1 MIRQRERPHPPSVK
15 QKNQERFMCL
25 IFVAYKYKFPYDLV
39 IAANRDE
46 FYERPSAPAEF
57 WKETPFVLGG
67 RDLMAGGTWLGITK
81 TGRFAA
87 ITNYR
92 DPGFYKHQAPSR
104 GYLVSSFLT
113 GKETPGE
120 YVRKIAA
127 GADEYNGFSLFV
139 GDCSS
144 MHYLSNRG
152 SGPKDLSPGLYGLSN
167 HLLDTPW
174 PKVERG
180 KKALETLLADSD
192 HLREETLFDILA
204 DRSRPPD
211 EQLPRTGVSLEWE
224 RILASP
230 FIISPVYGTRSSTVI
245 LVHRDGKVTFVEKVF
260 NSKLDP
266 QEIRRFEFRLDE
278 S

>member
-1 MIRQRERPHPPSVK
+1 
-15 QKNQERFMCL
+15 MCL
-25 IFVAYKYKFPYDLV
+25 IFVAYKYKLPYDLV

-57 WKETPFVLGG
+57 WKEAPSVLGG
-67 RDLMAGGTWLGITK
+67 RDLMAGGTWLGVTK

-104 GYLVSSFLT
+104 GCLVSSFLKGT
-113 GKETPGE
+113 EAPGD

-139 GDCSS
+139 GDRSS
-144 MHYLSNRG
+144 MDYVSNRG
-152 SGPKDLSPGLYGLSN
+152 SGPKGLSPGLYGLSN

-180 KKALETLLADSD
+180 KKALEALLADPD
-192 HLREETLFDILA
+192 HLREEALFNILA

-211 EQLPRTGVSLEWE
+211 ELLPSTGVSLEWE

-230 FIISPVYGTRSSTVI
+230 FIVSRVYGTRSSTVI

-260 NSKLDP
+260 NSNPDP
-266 QEIRRFEFRLDE
+266 QELHRFEFRLDE